1 MIQRHKLS
9 LEVPLADVEVPG
21 GQTKEIFRCNKPN
34 ALSVTCKST
43 APDLLKDGGR
53 GVYQVVL
60 INALVSGTGDVGGGL
75 GYSSAEDGQGLQ
87 QQGSCIRIPTA
98 HICWPEVGIHMGLI
112 SLSYL
117 GELVGDTGT

>member
-1 MIQRHKLS
+1 M
-9 LEVPLADVEVPG
+9 
-21 GQTKEIFRCNKPN
+21 
-34 ALSVTCKST
+34 
-43 APDLLKDGGR
+43 GGR

-98 HICWPEVGIHMGLI
+98 RICWPEVGIHMGLI
-112 SLSYL
+112 SCPTLASWLVIQELESEAYL
-117 GELVGDTGT
+117 PTSQIPIDTLHDR